1 MTVWFWLAPLVFFM
15 WSSAS
20 APEPPGLLMGTKG
33 LDAMPFF
40 SMTLC
45 ISRAIL
51 SAPPPLPA
59 MMMKSTGFCGSH
71 AIATLETASEPAT
84 ASAPARLPAMRF
96 LE

>member
-1 MTVWFWLAPLVFFM
+1 MTVWSLLMPLVFFM

-20 APEPPGLLMGTKG
+20 APEPPGLLIGTNG
-33 LDAMPFF
+33 FDAMSFF
-40 SMTLC
+40 SITLC

-59 MMMKSTGFCGSH
+59 MMMKSTGFFGSQ
-71 AIATLETASEPAT
+71 AMAASETASEPAT
-84 ASAPARLPAMRF
+84 ASAPARPAANSF